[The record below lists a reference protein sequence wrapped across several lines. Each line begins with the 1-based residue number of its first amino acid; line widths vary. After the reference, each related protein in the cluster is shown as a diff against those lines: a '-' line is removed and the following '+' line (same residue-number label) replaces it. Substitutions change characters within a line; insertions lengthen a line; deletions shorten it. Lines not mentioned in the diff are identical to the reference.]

1 MEMYDPTVAERKKGV
16 KYPKISDSINFSKN
30 ILDTRLV
37 MAISAPRAP
46 LAIYQLLLY
55 TQQNIAFLIGQ

>member
-16 KYPKISDSINFSKN
+16 KYLNISDSINFSKN

-37 MAISAPRAP
+37 MAISAPRAS
-46 LAIYQLLLY
+46 LAIYQLIS
-55 TQQNIAFLIGQ
+55 NAR